1 MRTINAR
8 EVRENFDSLL
18 NAVASGEEFVIIH
31 CGKRVAHLTPAP
43 TLADPVV
50 FPDRSALR
58 ASLPA
63 AEESVD
69 TIIRATRDNER
80 Y

>member
-1 MRTINAR
+1 MQTINSR

-18 NAVASGEEFVIIH
+18 NAVASGEEFVIIR
-31 CGKRVAHLTPAP
+31 CGKRVAHLTPA
-43 TLADPVV
+43 LADSVV

-58 ASLPA
+58 ASLPSA
-63 AEESVD
+63 KESFD
-69 TIIRATRDNER
+69 TTIRATRDNER

>member
-1 MRTINAR
+1 
-8 EVRENFDSLL
+8 
-18 NAVASGEEFVIIH
+18 
-31 CGKRVAHLTPAP
+31 
-43 TLADPVV
+43 LANPVV

-58 ASLPA
+58 ASLPPA
-63 AEESVD
+63 KESVD

>member
-1 MRTINAR
+1 MQTINSR
-8 EVRENFDSLL
+8 EARENFDSLL

-31 CGKRVAHLTPAP
+31 CGKRVAHLTPAS
-43 TLADPVV
+43 ADSVA

-58 ASLPA
+58 ASLPPA
-63 AEESVD
+63 KESVD
-69 TIIRATRDNER
+69 TTIRATRDNER

>member
-1 MRTINAR
+1 MKTIDAR

-18 NAVASGEEFVIIH
+18 NAVASGEGFVIIQ
-31 CGKRVAHLTPAP
+31 CGKRVAHLTPA
-43 TLADPVV
+43 LADPVV

-69 TIIRATRDNER
+69 TTIRATRDNER